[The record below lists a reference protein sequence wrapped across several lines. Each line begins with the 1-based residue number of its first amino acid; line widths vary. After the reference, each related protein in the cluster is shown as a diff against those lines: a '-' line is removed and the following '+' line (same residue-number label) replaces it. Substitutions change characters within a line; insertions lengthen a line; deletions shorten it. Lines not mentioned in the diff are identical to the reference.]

1 MTFPPFFFEEE
12 EEEGVDLPLVEDVL
26 GLVEEVGGV
35 EIFFLTVRFAGRADG
50 QAVPARCICSA
61 TAR

>member
-1 MTFPPFFFEEE
+1 MTFSPFFFEE

-26 GLVEEVGGV
+26 GFEEVGGV
-35 EIFFLTVRFAGRADG
+35 EVFFCWIVRFAGRADG